1 MLIGVSGKIGAGKD
15 VIGSY
20 LQYEHGYDIIKFADK
35 IKDIASMITNTDP
48 TLHKTQE
55 GKQTYLEEW
64 GMTIREFQQKLGT
77 EAMRNGLHPD
87 TWVIATLS
95 HYKPKYRWVVTDV
108 RFKNE
113 ADSIINRGGILI
125 RVERPDNPFPQSNH
139 SSELEL
145 DSYPFKYRIINDGTL
160 NDLYEK
166 TEEQLKGLLS

>member
-1 MLIGVSGKIGAGKD
+1 MLIGISGKIGSGKD
-15 VIGSY
+15 AIGSW

-35 IKDIASMITNTDP
+35 IKDISAVLTNTNS
-48 TLHKTQE
+48 TLHHTQE
-55 GKQTYLEEW
+55 GKQTYLDDW

-95 HYKPKYRWVVTDV
+95 HFKPHYNWAVTDV

-113 ADSIINRGGILI
+113 AESILKKGGILI

-139 SSELEL
+139 SSETDL
-145 DSYPFKYRIINDGTL
+145 DDYPFKCRILNSGTL
-160 NDLYEK
+160 DDLYVKTKEK
-166 TEEQLKGLLS
+166 LKGLL